1 MESALCFWFF
11 SIESCRYSGSIF
23 ASPSVHPA
31 FSSSF
36 RMFFAVSITAYLSI
50 PAILVP
56 GVFMIVSVSF
66 HLPSVPYIYMIVS
79 LRNFVN
85 IFLSLYGTFFV
96 DLLYSTWYC
105 VIRKKV
111 NDMTQGE
118 RVKEVRKALGLTLD
132 KFGEKVGVKKQT
144 VSRIENGV
152 NNVTDQMVL
161 SICREF
167 NVNYDFLMNGEGE
180 MFDDLPQT
188 VLDELCAQYDL
199 DDLDR
204 TLVEMY
210 IEMPEQVRDYLKQ
223 EIRKRFLKED
233 TKK

>member
-1 MESALCFWFF
+1 
-11 SIESCRYSGSIF
+11 
-23 ASPSVHPA
+23 
-31 FSSSF
+31 
-36 RMFFAVSITAYLSI
+36 
-50 PAILVP
+50 
-56 GVFMIVSVSF
+56 
-66 HLPSVPYIYMIVS
+66 
-79 LRNFVN
+79 
-85 IFLSLYGTFFV
+85 
-96 DLLYSTWYC
+96 
-105 VIRKKV
+105 
-111 NDMTQGE
+111 MTQGE

-188 VLDELCAQYDL
+188 VLDELCVQYNL

-210 IEMPEQVRDYLKQ
+210 LEMPEQVRDYLKQ

>member
-1 MESALCFWFF
+1 
-11 SIESCRYSGSIF
+11 
-23 ASPSVHPA
+23 
-31 FSSSF
+31 
-36 RMFFAVSITAYLSI
+36 
-50 PAILVP
+50 
-56 GVFMIVSVSF
+56 
-66 HLPSVPYIYMIVS
+66 
-79 LRNFVN
+79 
-85 IFLSLYGTFFV
+85 
-96 DLLYSTWYC
+96 
-105 VIRKKV
+105 
-111 NDMTQGE
+111 MTQGE

-167 NVNYDFLMNGEGE
+167 NVNYDYLINGEGE

>member
-1 MESALCFWFF
+1 
-11 SIESCRYSGSIF
+11 
-23 ASPSVHPA
+23 
-31 FSSSF
+31 
-36 RMFFAVSITAYLSI
+36 
-50 PAILVP
+50 
-56 GVFMIVSVSF
+56 
-66 HLPSVPYIYMIVS
+66 
-79 LRNFVN
+79 
-85 IFLSLYGTFFV
+85 
-96 DLLYSTWYC
+96 
-105 VIRKKV
+105 
-111 NDMTQGE
+111 MTQGE

-210 IEMPEQVRDYLKQ
+210 LEMTEQVRDYLKQ

>member
-1 MESALCFWFF
+1 
-11 SIESCRYSGSIF
+11 
-23 ASPSVHPA
+23 
-31 FSSSF
+31 
-36 RMFFAVSITAYLSI
+36 
-50 PAILVP
+50 
-56 GVFMIVSVSF
+56 
-66 HLPSVPYIYMIVS
+66 
-79 LRNFVN
+79 
-85 IFLSLYGTFFV
+85 
-96 DLLYSTWYC
+96 
-105 VIRKKV
+105 
-111 NDMTQGE
+111 MTQGE

-204 TLVEMY
+204 ALVEMY

>member
-1 MESALCFWFF
+1 
-11 SIESCRYSGSIF
+11 
-23 ASPSVHPA
+23 
-31 FSSSF
+31 
-36 RMFFAVSITAYLSI
+36 
-50 PAILVP
+50 
-56 GVFMIVSVSF
+56 
-66 HLPSVPYIYMIVS
+66 
-79 LRNFVN
+79 
-85 IFLSLYGTFFV
+85 
-96 DLLYSTWYC
+96 
-105 VIRKKV
+105 
-111 NDMTQGE
+111 MTQGE

-204 TLVEMY
+204 SIVQMY
-210 IEMPEQVRDYLKQ
+210 LEMPEQVRNYLKQ

>member
-1 MESALCFWFF
+1 
-11 SIESCRYSGSIF
+11 
-23 ASPSVHPA
+23 
-31 FSSSF
+31 
-36 RMFFAVSITAYLSI
+36 
-50 PAILVP
+50 
-56 GVFMIVSVSF
+56 
-66 HLPSVPYIYMIVS
+66 
-79 LRNFVN
+79 
-85 IFLSLYGTFFV
+85 
-96 DLLYSTWYC
+96 
-105 VIRKKV
+105 
-111 NDMTQGE
+111 MTQGE

-152 NNVTDQMVL
+152 DNVTDQMVL

-223 EIRKRFLKED
+223 EVRKRFLKED

>member
-1 MESALCFWFF
+1 
-11 SIESCRYSGSIF
+11 
-23 ASPSVHPA
+23 
-31 FSSSF
+31 
-36 RMFFAVSITAYLSI
+36 
-50 PAILVP
+50 
-56 GVFMIVSVSF
+56 
-66 HLPSVPYIYMIVS
+66 
-79 LRNFVN
+79 
-85 IFLSLYGTFFV
+85 
-96 DLLYSTWYC
+96 
-105 VIRKKV
+105 
-111 NDMTQGE
+111 MTQGE

-188 VLDELCAQYDL
+188 VLDELCVQYNL

-204 TLVEMY
+204 NLVEMY
-210 IEMPEQVRDYLKQ
+210 LEMPKQLRSYLKQ

-233 TKK
+233 ATE

>member
-1 MESALCFWFF
+1 
-11 SIESCRYSGSIF
+11 
-23 ASPSVHPA
+23 
-31 FSSSF
+31 
-36 RMFFAVSITAYLSI
+36 
-50 PAILVP
+50 
-56 GVFMIVSVSF
+56 
-66 HLPSVPYIYMIVS
+66 
-79 LRNFVN
+79 
-85 IFLSLYGTFFV
+85 
-96 DLLYSTWYC
+96 
-105 VIRKKV
+105 
-111 NDMTQGE
+111 MTQGE

-152 NNVTDQMVL
+152 NNVTDQMML

>member
-1 MESALCFWFF
+1 
-11 SIESCRYSGSIF
+11 
-23 ASPSVHPA
+23 
-31 FSSSF
+31 
-36 RMFFAVSITAYLSI
+36 
-50 PAILVP
+50 
-56 GVFMIVSVSF
+56 
-66 HLPSVPYIYMIVS
+66 
-79 LRNFVN
+79 
-85 IFLSLYGTFFV
+85 
-96 DLLYSTWYC
+96 
-105 VIRKKV
+105 
-111 NDMTQGE
+111 MTQGE

-204 TLVEMY
+204 ALVEMY
-210 IEMPEQVRDYLKQ
+210 IEMPEQVRGYLKQ

>member
-1 MESALCFWFF
+1 
-11 SIESCRYSGSIF
+11 
-23 ASPSVHPA
+23 
-31 FSSSF
+31 
-36 RMFFAVSITAYLSI
+36 
-50 PAILVP
+50 
-56 GVFMIVSVSF
+56 
-66 HLPSVPYIYMIVS
+66 
-79 LRNFVN
+79 
-85 IFLSLYGTFFV
+85 
-96 DLLYSTWYC
+96 
-105 VIRKKV
+105 
-111 NDMTQGE
+111 MTQGE

-188 VLDELCAQYDL
+188 VLDELCVQYDL

-210 IEMPEQVRDYLKQ
+210 LEMPEQVRDCLKQ

>member
-1 MESALCFWFF
+1 
-11 SIESCRYSGSIF
+11 
-23 ASPSVHPA
+23 
-31 FSSSF
+31 
-36 RMFFAVSITAYLSI
+36 
-50 PAILVP
+50 
-56 GVFMIVSVSF
+56 
-66 HLPSVPYIYMIVS
+66 
-79 LRNFVN
+79 
-85 IFLSLYGTFFV
+85 
-96 DLLYSTWYC
+96 
-105 VIRKKV
+105 
-111 NDMTQGE
+111 MTQGE

-223 EIRKRFLKED
+223 EIRKRFPKED

>member
-1 MESALCFWFF
+1 
-11 SIESCRYSGSIF
+11 
-23 ASPSVHPA
+23 
-31 FSSSF
+31 
-36 RMFFAVSITAYLSI
+36 
-50 PAILVP
+50 
-56 GVFMIVSVSF
+56 
-66 HLPSVPYIYMIVS
+66 
-79 LRNFVN
+79 
-85 IFLSLYGTFFV
+85 
-96 DLLYSTWYC
+96 
-105 VIRKKV
+105 
-111 NDMTQGE
+111 MTQGE

-188 VLDELCAQYDL
+188 VLDELCVQYDL

>member
-1 MESALCFWFF
+1 
-11 SIESCRYSGSIF
+11 
-23 ASPSVHPA
+23 
-31 FSSSF
+31 
-36 RMFFAVSITAYLSI
+36 
-50 PAILVP
+50 
-56 GVFMIVSVSF
+56 
-66 HLPSVPYIYMIVS
+66 
-79 LRNFVN
+79 
-85 IFLSLYGTFFV
+85 
-96 DLLYSTWYC
+96 
-105 VIRKKV
+105 
-111 NDMTQGE
+111 MTQGE

-210 IEMPEQVRDYLKQ
+210 IEMPKQVRDYLKQ

-233 TKK
+233 AKK

>member
-1 MESALCFWFF
+1 
-11 SIESCRYSGSIF
+11 
-23 ASPSVHPA
+23 
-31 FSSSF
+31 
-36 RMFFAVSITAYLSI
+36 
-50 PAILVP
+50 
-56 GVFMIVSVSF
+56 
-66 HLPSVPYIYMIVS
+66 
-79 LRNFVN
+79 
-85 IFLSLYGTFFV
+85 
-96 DLLYSTWYC
+96 
-105 VIRKKV
+105 
-111 NDMTQGE
+111 MTQGE

-233 TKK
+233 TRK

>member
-1 MESALCFWFF
+1 
-11 SIESCRYSGSIF
+11 
-23 ASPSVHPA
+23 
-31 FSSSF
+31 
-36 RMFFAVSITAYLSI
+36 
-50 PAILVP
+50 
-56 GVFMIVSVSF
+56 
-66 HLPSVPYIYMIVS
+66 
-79 LRNFVN
+79 
-85 IFLSLYGTFFV
+85 
-96 DLLYSTWYC
+96 
-105 VIRKKV
+105 
-111 NDMTQGE
+111 MTQGE

-188 VLDELCAQYDL
+188 VLDELCVQYDL

-223 EIRKRFLKED
+223 EIRKRFLKEGA
-233 TKK
+233 KK

>member
-1 MESALCFWFF
+1 
-11 SIESCRYSGSIF
+11 
-23 ASPSVHPA
+23 
-31 FSSSF
+31 
-36 RMFFAVSITAYLSI
+36 
-50 PAILVP
+50 
-56 GVFMIVSVSF
+56 
-66 HLPSVPYIYMIVS
+66 
-79 LRNFVN
+79 
-85 IFLSLYGTFFV
+85 
-96 DLLYSTWYC
+96 
-105 VIRKKV
+105 
-111 NDMTQGE
+111 MTQGE

-204 TLVEMY
+204 NLVEMY
-210 IEMPEQVRDYLKQ
+210 LEMPEQVRDCLKQ

>member
-1 MESALCFWFF
+1 
-11 SIESCRYSGSIF
+11 
-23 ASPSVHPA
+23 
-31 FSSSF
+31 
-36 RMFFAVSITAYLSI
+36 
-50 PAILVP
+50 
-56 GVFMIVSVSF
+56 
-66 HLPSVPYIYMIVS
+66 
-79 LRNFVN
+79 
-85 IFLSLYGTFFV
+85 
-96 DLLYSTWYC
+96 
-105 VIRKKV
+105 
-111 NDMTQGE
+111 MTQGE
-118 RVKEVRKALGLTLD
+118 RVKEIRKALGLTLD